1 MEYLTNFQ
9 KKNRK
14 RDANIYKDWL
24 RLSATPT
31 NQKMPIYRWLMKK
44 YNLKSP
50 SSIVEIIKKQE
61 QLKKTEQCT
70 LEERD

>member
-31 NQKMPIYRWLMKK
+31 NQKMPIYQWLMKK

-50 SSIVEIIKKQE
+50 SSIIDIIQKQE
-61 QLKKTEQCT
+61 KLCMSEVV
-70 LEERD
+70 D

>member
-1 MEYLTNFQ
+1 MEFLTESQ
-9 KKNRK
+9 KTKRK
-14 RDANIYKDWL
+14 RNEKIYKDWL

-31 NQKMPIYRWLMKK
+31 NQKMPIYQWLMKK
-44 YNLKSP
+44 YDLKSP